1 VFLVPIVKVVM
12 LGKGLE
18 SECEEEKGMCVEEH
32 RQGGWGRSTRYC
44 AENRLKVKRNVS
56 PEMLSHRTSKGRRA
70 GLLLVSDSWQA
81 RYGKSRLLGSISSRI
96 ADISTAFTAFTG
108 ALAVS
113 KR

>member
-18 SECEEEKGMCVEEH
+18 SECEEEKGICVEEH

-56 PEMLSHRTSKGRRA
+56 PEMLS
-70 GLLLVSDSWQA
+70 
-81 RYGKSRLLGSISSRI
+81 
-96 ADISTAFTAFTG
+96 G
-108 ALAVS
+108 ALGFAGTGCPRRLIGLARGGGPDFSSCRTHGKHVMA
-113 KR
+113 RVAC